1 MAARKKAQPEAAV
14 ETPVVEEAV
23 LTEEQLKDMEEME
36 RDSMETPE
44 VDNIPPMNDESYDDI
59 KGAVDDLDAFIDAE
73 AKKSR
78 RGRRKKADA
87 QTESTEVAS
96 KDEAKPAARHRQS
109 RGLPD
114 YLPSGDLANRATRAE
129 KRELYREEEVFTID
143 PEKASVETE
152 QEKRRATWLKL
163 LQAAETGYPL
173 EGTLYSCIKAKDAN
187 GESHVLGVV
196 SFECATVY
204 IPVEL
209 LYKFDESII
218 RTNTGMTREQTI
230 LNAKAYFTNLRFGMK
245 VQFTVLRAFE
255 KNPMNEDGG
264 PMAYGS
270 RIDALARLGNDNYVR
285 PQRADGK
292 PLIVEGMI
300 VEATITCLTI
310 SGVYVE
316 AAGVEE
322 FIPNSEL
329 SWRHIADARTD
340 IGDYYVG
347 KVILAKVKKIESEEY
362 EAQDRKFN
370 LVKLTLSAKEATPN
384 PNVKNFNN
392 FVVGQETLATVT
404 MIGDDGIF
412 VMLGNN
418 ERDAKCTFP
427 RNGEPIPPINS
438 LVRVK
443 ITRKVEDGYKIF
455 VEYKG
460 IIRVG
465 RG

>member
-1 MAARKKAQPEAAV
+1 MAGRKKTAKEAEV
-14 ETPVVEEAV
+14 KSPVVEEAV
-23 LTEEQLKDMEEME
+23 LSEEQLKDMEVLEQQGV
-36 RDSMETPE
+36 ETPE
-44 VDNIPPMNDESYDDI
+44 VEVPPLDDDSYDDI
-59 KGAVDDLDAFIDAE
+59 EDAVDNLDELVDAA
-73 AKKSR
+73 AKKNSTK
-78 RGRRKKADA
+78 GSRKKAAEAAD
-87 QTESTEVAS
+87 TK
-96 KDEAKPAARHRQS
+96 KDEKPALQAKHRQAK
-109 RGLPD
+109 GLPD
-114 YLPSGDLANRATRAE
+114 YLPSGDLVNRAARNE
-129 KRELYREEEVFTID
+129 KRSIYKEEEVFTID

-152 QEKRRATWLKL
+152 QQKRRNTWLKL
-163 LQAAETGYPL
+163 LQAAESGYPL
-173 EGTLYSCIKAKDAN
+173 EGTLYSCIKARGAN

-196 SFECATVY
+196 SYENATIY

-209 LYKFDESII
+209 LFKFDEKII
-218 RTNTGMTREQTI
+218 ITNRGMSREQTI

-245 VQFTVLRAFE
+245 VPFTVLRVFE

-270 RIDALARLGNDNYVR
+270 RIDAMEKLGNDNYVR
-285 PQRADGK
+285 PQRTDGK

-322 FIPNSEL
+322 FIPNEEL

-340 IGDYYVG
+340 IEDFYIG
-347 KVILAKVKKIESEEY
+347 KVILVKVKSIDTEEY
-362 EAQDRKFN
+362 KALDRTFK
-370 LVKLTLSAKEATPN
+370 LVKLSLSARDAVPN
-384 PNVKNFNN
+384 PNKKNFNN
-392 FVVGQETLATVT
+392 FVVGQETLATVSY
-404 MIGDDGIF
+404 ISDDGLF

-418 ERDAKCTFP
+418 ERDAKCSFP
-427 RNGEPIPPINS
+427 RNGEPIPPLDS
-438 LVRVK
+438 LIRVK

-455 VEYKG
+455 CEYKG